1 MKRVMLKYAEQN
13 ATRELFRIIK
23 SEVKSGYIKETDD
36 VELNISVVNEFAQY
50 YEEGQTQSELDFDKI
65 RQEMLKTRPII
76 KTKPYR
82 IVVEKT
88 NSLVDFSLEQFIKK
102 LYQLDYN
109 QLVKLENFLVFMT
122 TKINMK
128 INKLRI
134 LYNEHVNDFEIA
146 KLEGECQTLIDSRIS
161 FLEKEFTQLKILEAY
176 RDAYVNMQVETVIRK
191 GQFNEHPTNSAST
204 QIY

>member
-1 MKRVMLKYAEQN
+1 MKRVMLTYAEQN
-13 ATRELFRIIK
+13 ATRELFRVIK
-23 SEVKSGYIKETDD
+23 SEVKSGYLKETDD

-76 KTKPYR
+76 KTQPYR
-82 IVVEKT
+82 IDVEKS
-88 NSLVDFSLEQFIKK
+88 NSLVDFSFEQFINK

-109 QLVKLENFLVFMT
+109 QLVKLDNFLVFMT

-128 INKLRI
+128 INELRI
-134 LYNEHVNDFEIA
+134 LYNKHVNDLEIA
-146 KLEGECQTLIDSRIS
+146 KLEGEFQTLIDTRIS
-161 FLEKEFTQLKILEAY
+161 FLEKEFAQLKILEAY
-176 RDAYVNMQVETVIRK
+176 RDAYINMQIETVIRK

>member
-1 MKRVMLKYAEQN
+1 MKRVMLTYAEQN

-23 SEVKSGYIKETDD
+23 SEVESGYIKETDD

-76 KTKPYR
+76 KTQPYR
-82 IVVEKT
+82 IDAEKT

-109 QLVKLENFLVFMT
+109 QLVKLDNFLVFMT

-128 INKLRI
+128 INELRI
-134 LYNEHVNDFEIA
+134 LYNKHVNDFEIA
-146 KLEGECQTLIDSRIS
+146 KLEGEFQTLIDTRIS
-161 FLEKEFTQLKILEAY
+161 FLEKEFAQLKILEAY
-176 RDAYVNMQVETVIRK
+176 RDAYINMQVETVIRK
-191 GQFNEHPTNSAST
+191 GQFNEHSTNSAST